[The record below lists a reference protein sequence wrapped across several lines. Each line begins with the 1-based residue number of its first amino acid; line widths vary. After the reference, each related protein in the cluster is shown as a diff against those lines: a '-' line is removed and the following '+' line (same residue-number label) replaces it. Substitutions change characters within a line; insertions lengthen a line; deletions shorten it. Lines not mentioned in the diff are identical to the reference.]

1 MNIVNICL
9 CGPVTDNWSYQDNL
23 LPKYQK
29 KLGNNV
35 TILTSQ
41 FVWDSNGNITISE
54 KNDYINKD
62 GVRML
67 RLKLKGSNNFS
78 KKFKK
83 YDQVFESIEK
93 LKPDILF
100 IHGCQFLDIKQCV
113 KYAKQYPDVKVYV
126 DNHADF
132 SNSASNWLSKNIL
145 HKVIWKKCAKMIEPF
160 TTKFYGVLPARVD
173 FLVDVYGIPSEK
185 VELLVIG
192 ADDEK
197 VTAAKIDSTKR
208 ELRNKYGIK
217 PNEFLIITGGK
228 IDNAKKQTLLL
239 MQAVKEIGRKDLKLL
254 VFGPVIEDLR
264 AQVEN
269 LVDGNNI
276 QYVSWVDPE
285 DTYKY
290 FGAADLVIFPGRH
303 SVFWE
308 QVAGLGIPMIVK
320 YWEGT
325 THIDVGG
332 NCKFL
337 YKDTVEEIK
346 STICEIVEDEEK
358 YNMMSIQASSKGMK
372 VFSYKRIA
380 EKSL

>member
-23 LPKYQK
+23 LAKYQK
-29 KLGNNV
+29 KLGHNV

-41 FVWDSNGNITISE
+41 FVWDSNGNITICE

-67 RLKLKGSNNFS
+67 RLKLKGSNNFN

-83 YDQVFESIEK
+83 YNGVFESIEK
-93 LKPDILF
+93 LKPDVIF
-100 IHGCQFLDIKQCV
+100 IHGCQFIDIKQCV
-113 KYAKQYPDVKVYV
+113 KYAKQYPGVKVYV

-132 SNSASNWLSKNIL
+132 SNSATNWLSKNIL
-145 HKVIWKKCAKMIEPF
+145 HKIIWKKCAKMIEPF

-185 VELLVIG
+185 VELLVLG

-197 VTAAKIDSTKR
+197 VTAAKTDNTKK
-208 ELRNKYGIK
+208 ELRNKYGVK

-239 MQAVKEIGRKDLKLL
+239 MQAVKEIGRKDIKLL

-264 AQVEN
+264 GQVEN
-269 LVDGNNI
+269 LIDGNNI
-276 QYVSWVDPE
+276 QYISWIDPE

-320 YWEGT
+320 YWDGT

-346 STICEIVEDEEK
+346 STICEIVEDKEK
-358 YNMMSIQASSKGMK
+358 YKMMSFQASSKGMK

-380 EKSL
+380 ERSL